1 MHPKT
6 FISFSFDWPE
16 AIKIALVKLCIMR
29 SRSKDF
35 NRITYSYLNK
45 NSKTLKGKCFWNV
58 KIPQQSTWGCRNLL
72 KIGNIEDKQFLK
84 FEVGDG
90 KNIFLWLNWWHL
102 DGVLYQVYGYR
113 MVHDAASSIEAKL
126 VCVA

>member
-1 MHPKT
+1 M
-6 FISFSFDWPE
+6 
-16 AIKIALVKLCIMR
+16 KLCITR

-35 NRITYSYLNK
+35 YKITYSYLNK
-45 NSKTLKGKCFWNV
+45 NSKTLKDKCYWNV

-72 KIGNIEDKQFLK
+72 KLGNIEDRQFLK

-90 KNIFLWLNWWHL
+90 KNIFLWLDWWHL

-113 MVHDAASSIEAKL
+113 MVHDAASSTEAKL

>member
-1 MHPKT
+1 M
-6 FISFSFDWPE
+6 
-16 AIKIALVKLCIMR
+16 
-29 SRSKDF
+29 
-35 NRITYSYLNK
+35 
-45 NSKTLKGKCFWNV
+45 
-58 KIPQQSTWGCRNLL
+58 
-72 KIGNIEDKQFLK
+72 K